1 MKIAIFGAT
10 GRTGRVTL
18 GLALE
23 QGHFWGSWVGFLGF
37 LTAFL
42 GCFRFRGDRAGP
54 GFEVSVLVRDPSR
67 LPPRPL
73 RPPGW
78 SWGDARDPR
87 AVGEA
92 LRGQEGAL
100 VLLGTGSDLGPT
112 TVMSEDKTILEAM
125 AEHGVRK
132 VVACLS
138 AFLFWDPERVP
149 ERLRAVTEDHRRM
162 ERLLRDS
169 GLPAVLVM
177 PPHIAVDRP
186 LTGDYEVAVG
196 AAGGPGLLPGDL
208 GADLGHFL
216 LRCLRTDEFDGKSV
230 YVSRHYPKE

>member
-23 QGHFWGSWVGFLGF
+23 QGFEVTALLRVGLGVPHYIFGVPDGIFGVPGWIFGVPGLILGS

-54 GFEVSVLVRDPSR
+54 GFEVTTLVRDPSR
-67 LPPRPL
+67 LPPGPSPSRVL
-73 RPPGW
+73 V
-78 SWGDARDPR
+78 GDARDPR

-100 VLLGTGSDLGPT
+100 VLLGTGSDL
-112 TVMSEDKTILEAM
+112 
-125 AEHGVRK
+125 
-132 VVACLS
+132 
-138 AFLFWDPERVP
+138 
-149 ERLRAVTEDHRRM
+149 
-162 ERLLRDS
+162 
-169 GLPAVLVM
+169 
-177 PPHIAVDRP
+177 VDRP
-186 LTGDYEVAVG
+186 LTGDYEVTVG
-196 AAGGPGLLPGDL
+196 AAGGPGSSRVISAP
-208 GADLGHFL
+208 DLGHFL